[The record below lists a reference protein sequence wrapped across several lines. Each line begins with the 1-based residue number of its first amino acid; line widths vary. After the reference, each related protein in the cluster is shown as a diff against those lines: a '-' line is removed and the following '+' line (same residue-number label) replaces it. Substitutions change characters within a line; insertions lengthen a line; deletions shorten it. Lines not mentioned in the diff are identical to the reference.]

1 MLNNKK
7 IQDHKA
13 EFQNNKN
20 LNQIMQSE
28 ENLNE
33 QNFQIDSKSSKIQQ
47 QKHIFDPMNNETVKL
62 EGIKGFEEFK
72 KAIRQLGGE
81 EAP

>member
-1 MLNNKK
+1 MLNDKK
-7 IQDHKA
+7 IQDHIA
-13 EFQNNKN
+13 EFQNNKK

-28 ENLNE
+28 DNLNE
-33 QNFQIDSKSSKIQQ
+33 QNFQIYSKSSKIQQ
-47 QKHIFDPMNNETVKL
+47 QKPIFDPLNNETVKL